1 MYFLGYWL
9 LQASGFKIITN
20 NGKIGHMSS
29 QIVHFNIFIQEIN
42 MYSEQFMM
50 LMFLLGVLSLQNSA
64 IIAKLLKLSIVRKV

>member
-20 NGKIGHMSS
+20 NRKIGHRSS

-50 LMFLLGVLSLQNSA
+50 LMFLL
-64 IIAKLLKLSIVRKV
+64 